1 MKTKY
6 LALLVAAMGSG
17 LSFGASIDGLDA
29 AYSKNLTAYNGT
41 TGDVLNVSSPTTLGV
56 NANGSWTMAF
66 TISDL
71 GVTPGSNV
79 GLLFTYNTGSYKNLE
94 GLGFQLTESGTLTL
108 CAGGF
113 AYNGNPSASSSWKTQ
128 TFSDY
133 STSTPLTLFYTFNR
147 GNVSISA
154 MLGDDTST
162 LTTLSSL
169 SSGAAFSGQ
178 NMTQINFSAKD
189 ASGNTWTAPNGI
201 TGEYTL
207 NNFDLYTEVLTE
219 EQMTAYA
226 LSSVPEPG
234 CGLPGPAGSGHPS
247 DAPPQ
252 GLTFSLPRPFLL
264 RSGMDVFFTLFQ
276 ISFSFF
282 LDALMKVRLPL
293 PLLAALAAAFPAAT
307 AAPAGTEL
315 GNVMFVGDSITHGVN
330 SASYRWA
337 LHKIFTDNG
346 ISYRAEGVKTGN
358 DSGGVTA
365 GTSYGGQI
373 FNNEHSSQANARAWE
388 ISGRS
393 NGSRFD
399 GSNINNWLGLSGTKA
414 NGSAYSGQTF
424 TGDNTPDTFFMMIG
438 TNDLLSDGNN
448 ATLANRLDSVSQNL
462 LNDMDTIVEAM
473 FQANEHANVII
484 LTIPCWTR
492 HSNGNSDATHQAVA
506 DYNDRLKTWGNGRQ
520 NVTVIDV
527 NAGIIDVTSSTPF
540 YGVSSMFN
548 NPGSDGLHPNAQG
561 DLLMAGNIARA
572 MGYAGRT
579 AGQERK
585 AAGGLAINFH
595 QGGQSPAWSSNSQLE
610 NKGFSLANVTVDE
623 NGISLGQSGESSIS
637 YSWAEGTDLQNGF
650 TFDCNLVLGNG
661 AADGWDTASDFSISL
676 GNSSFYGTLNINE
689 AYIKWG
695 DAILYSLDMSA
706 NAENLRMAYIR
717 GNELEGLKGGYYVWL
732 GDMLIGEALSVTSGS
747 GCNGLTI
754 QYNGSGTAVLHD
766 LALDGTGSYA
776 PATSGTLNAE
786 KSFISSGSFTQ
797 SGTPEGNIEWKTEG
811 FTKTADNLAGS
822 GTFNARAQADS
833 SAGGTGNSVNVS
845 ITSGNATHIYANSG
859 NYTGDVWLT
868 ISKEGQASAWYGAHG
883 ASGTLNGN
891 VFLRFTDAA
900 TGGSTVFGAVN
911 AAGVT
916 GNVYLEFSAE
926 NASFGTFTSSNSSSV
941 VGSYATDIQGNV
953 DIVVN
958 SGTFNHQIM
967 GGIFAN
973 ARIGTTT
980 IGGNTHVYINGGSV
994 TGNVMG
1000 GGLTG
1005 SISGGANVT
1014 VTGGVISG
1022 SVYGAGQGG
1031 SILAGSSVCLTGG
1044 LVKGDVYAGGKA
1056 GSIQGDTSVTIT
1068 GNTATLYNGSSW
1080 GSISGGGSGGTVDG
1094 NSTVRIQNLSSGTTA
1109 YGFDKYAG
1117 NISGGT
1123 NVSGDR
1129 SLVLDYVTVDSL
1141 QASLSNFTHVSA
1153 VNQTRTSLD
1162 SLGGALT
1169 VTIEAGSSLI
1179 LNGTSNLT
1187 TLILGE
1193 HASLTLQGLTAD
1205 AVVVDIT
1212 GTSNYTLSLT
1222 EIPASLD
1229 NIKFLNDGVLY
1240 DAAMSMDLQANSAM
1254 LFAQVPEPGSAALAL
1269 AGLAPLL
1276 WRRRRK
1282 MSH

>member
-1 MKTKY
+1 MK
-6 LALLVAAMGSG
+6 
-17 LSFGASIDGLDA
+17 I
-29 AYSKNLTAYNGT
+29 
-41 TGDVLNVSSPTTLGV
+41 
-56 NANGSWTMAF
+56 
-66 TISDL
+66 
-71 GVTPGSNV
+71 
-79 GLLFTYNTGSYKNLE
+79 
-94 GLGFQLTESGTLTL
+94 
-108 CAGGF
+108 
-113 AYNGNPSASSSWKTQ
+113 
-128 TFSDY
+128 
-133 STSTPLTLFYTFNR
+133 
-147 GNVSISA
+147 
-154 MLGDDTST
+154 
-162 LTTLSSL
+162 
-169 SSGAAFSGQ
+169 
-178 NMTQINFSAKD
+178 
-189 ASGNTWTAPNGI
+189 
-201 TGEYTL
+201 
-207 NNFDLYTEVLTE
+207 
-219 EQMTAYA
+219 
-226 LSSVPEPG
+226 
-234 CGLPGPAGSGHPS
+234 
-247 DAPPQ
+247 
-252 GLTFSLPRPFLL
+252 
-264 RSGMDVFFTLFQ
+264 
-276 ISFSFF
+276 
-282 LDALMKVRLPL
+282 RLPL

-315 GNVMFVGDSITHGVN
+315 GNVMYVGDSITHGVN

-346 ISYRAEGVKTGN
+346 ISYQAEGVKTGN
-358 DSGGVTA
+358 YSGGVTA

-373 FNNEHSSQANARAWE
+373 FNNEHSSQASARAWE
-388 ISGRS
+388 ISGRNS
-393 NGSRFD
+393 GSRFD
-399 GSNINNWLGLSGTKA
+399 GSNIYNWLGLSGTKA
-414 NGSAYSGQTF
+414 NGNAYSGQTF

-448 ATLANRLDSVSQNL
+448 ATLADRLDSVSQNL

-520 NVTVIDV
+520 NVTVIDI
-527 NAGIIDVTSSTPF
+527 NAGLIDVTSSTPF

-585 AAGGLAINFH
+585 DAGGLAINFH

-637 YSWAEGTDLQNGF
+637 YSWAEGTELQNGF

-706 NAENLRMAYIR
+706 NAENLRMAYIC
-717 GNELEGLKGGYYVWL
+717 GNDMEGLKGGYYVWL

-776 PATSGTLNAE
+776 PATSGMLNAE

-797 SGTPEGNIEWKTEG
+797 GGTPEGNIEWKTEG
-811 FTKTADNLAGS
+811 FTKTADNLASS
-822 GTFNARAQADS
+822 GTFNARSQADS

-891 VFLRFTDAA
+891 AFLRFTDAA

-973 ARIGTTT
+973 ARTGTTT

-1080 GSISGGGSGGTVDG
+1080 GSISGGGSGGTVEG

-1129 SLVLDYVTVDSL
+1129 SLVLDHVTVDSL
-1141 QASLSNFTHVSA
+1141 LASLSDFTHISA

-1162 SLGGALT
+1162 SLGEALT

-1179 LNGTSNLT
+1179 LNGTSDLT

-1205 AVVVDIT
+1205 AVIVDIT
-1212 GTSNYTLSLT
+1212 GTTNYTLSLT

-1269 AGLAPLL
+1269 AGLAPSCGGGAEKCPIEALRFL
-1276 WRRRRK
+1276 QALMDKRSPRRRNAGGGFPCGKTAEKKRK
-1282 MSH
+1282 SIHPSPGVFHGTGGSGPSVFKQFQCKLGPGLQFLKHFPGQFLRRNKTEIGQSRFIRAHTIRIQLKQVDNAQMHGPHVIGIVINHAENPLGAVPVNNQFLADFALHSGQIGGNVVMAGLAVHRIDMASDANGALVMQAGLAAGASARVMQNAALVAENGIGDDLFVGRIIFRSLPVHERGDARLHERIQIMIPAFPVSLEITRFLKGGAGNHQNLFSMVT

>member
-6 LALLVAAMGSG
+6 LALLIAAIGGS

-29 AYSKNLTAYNGT
+29 AYSKATTVYNGT
-41 TGDVLNVSSPTTLGV
+41 SGDTLSVSSPTTISLN
-56 NANGSWTMAF
+56 NAYSWTMAF
-66 TISDL
+66 TISGL
-71 GVTPGSNV
+71 GATSNSDV

-94 GLGFQLTESGTLTL
+94 GLGFQLTESGNLTL

-113 AYNGNPSASSSWKTQ
+113 AYGGNPAASSPWKTQ
-128 TFSDY
+128 TFSGY
-133 STSTPLTLFYTFNR
+133 SASTPLTLFYTFNR

-154 MLGDDTST
+154 MLGDDTSK
-162 LTTLSSL
+162 LTTLGDL
-169 SSGAAFSGQ
+169 SSSATFSNQ

-189 ASGNTWTAPNGI
+189 TTGNTWSVPNGI

-207 NNFDLYTEVLTE
+207 NNFDLYTAVFDRRADEGIR
-219 EQMTAYA
+219 
-226 LSSVPEPG
+226 PERRSGTG
-234 CGLPGPAGSGHPS
+234 CGLSRPAGPGHPS

-373 FNNEHSSQANARAWE
+373 FNNEHSSQASARAWE

-1080 GSISGGGSGGTVDG
+1080 GSISGGGSGGTVKG

-1129 SLVLDYVTVDSL
+1129 SLVLDHVTVDSL
-1141 QASLSNFTHVSA
+1141 QASLSDFTHVSA

-1179 LNGTSNLT
+1179 LNGTSDLT

-1193 HASLTLQGLTAD
+1193 HASLTLQGLAAD

-1212 GTSNYTLSLT
+1212 GTTNYTLSLT

>member
-1 MKTKY
+1 M
-6 LALLVAAMGSG
+6 
-17 LSFGASIDGLDA
+17 
-29 AYSKNLTAYNGT
+29 
-41 TGDVLNVSSPTTLGV
+41 
-56 NANGSWTMAF
+56 
-66 TISDL
+66 
-71 GVTPGSNV
+71 
-79 GLLFTYNTGSYKNLE
+79 
-94 GLGFQLTESGTLTL
+94 
-108 CAGGF
+108 
-113 AYNGNPSASSSWKTQ
+113 
-128 TFSDY
+128 
-133 STSTPLTLFYTFNR
+133 
-147 GNVSISA
+147 
-154 MLGDDTST
+154 
-162 LTTLSSL
+162 
-169 SSGAAFSGQ
+169 
-178 NMTQINFSAKD
+178 
-189 ASGNTWTAPNGI
+189 
-201 TGEYTL
+201 
-207 NNFDLYTEVLTE
+207 
-219 EQMTAYA
+219 
-226 LSSVPEPG
+226 
-234 CGLPGPAGSGHPS
+234 
-247 DAPPQ
+247 
-252 GLTFSLPRPFLL
+252 
-264 RSGMDVFFTLFQ
+264 
-276 ISFSFF
+276 
-282 LDALMKVRLPL
+282 
-293 PLLAALAAAFPAAT
+293 
-307 AAPAGTEL
+307 
-315 GNVMFVGDSITHGVN
+315 
-330 SASYRWA
+330 
-337 LHKIFTDNG
+337 
-346 ISYRAEGVKTGN
+346 
-358 DSGGVTA
+358 
-365 GTSYGGQI
+365 
-373 FNNEHSSQANARAWE
+373 
-388 ISGRS
+388 
-393 NGSRFD
+393 
-399 GSNINNWLGLSGTKA
+399 
-414 NGSAYSGQTF
+414 
-424 TGDNTPDTFFMMIG
+424 
-438 TNDLLSDGNN
+438 
-448 ATLANRLDSVSQNL
+448 
-462 LNDMDTIVEAM
+462 
-473 FQANEHANVII
+473 
-484 LTIPCWTR
+484 
-492 HSNGNSDATHQAVA
+492 
-506 DYNDRLKTWGNGRQ
+506 
-520 NVTVIDV
+520 
-527 NAGIIDVTSSTPF
+527 
-540 YGVSSMFN
+540 
-548 NPGSDGLHPNAQG
+548 
-561 DLLMAGNIARA
+561 
-572 MGYAGRT
+572 
-579 AGQERK
+579 
-585 AAGGLAINFH
+585 
-595 QGGQSPAWSSNSQLE
+595 
-610 NKGFSLANVTVDE
+610 
-623 NGISLGQSGESSIS
+623 
-637 YSWAEGTDLQNGF
+637 
-650 TFDCNLVLGNG
+650 
-661 AADGWDTASDFSISL
+661 
-676 GNSSFYGTLNINE
+676 
-689 AYIKWG
+689 
-695 DAILYSLDMSA
+695 
-706 NAENLRMAYIR
+706 
-717 GNELEGLKGGYYVWL
+717 
-732 GDMLIGEALSVTSGS
+732 
-747 GCNGLTI
+747 
-754 QYNGSGTAVLHD
+754 
-766 LALDGTGSYA
+766 
-776 PATSGTLNAE
+776 LNAE

-797 SGTPEGNIEWKTEG
+797 GGTPEGNIEWKTEG

-891 VFLRFTDAA
+891 AFLRFTDAA

-926 NASFGTFTSSNSSSV
+926 NASFGTFTSNNSSSV

-973 ARIGTTT
+973 ARTGTTT

-1068 GNTATLYNGSSW
+1068 GNTATLYNGNSW
-1080 GSISGGGSGGTVDG
+1080 GSISGGGSGGTVEG

-1129 SLVLDYVTVDSL
+1129 SLVLDHVTVDSL
-1141 QASLSNFTHVSA
+1141 LASLSDFTHISA

-1179 LNGTSNLT
+1179 LNGTSDLT

-1205 AVVVDIT
+1205 AVIVDIT
-1212 GTSNYTLSLT
+1212 GTTNYTLSLT

>member
-1 MKTKY
+1 
-6 LALLVAAMGSG
+6 
-17 LSFGASIDGLDA
+17 
-29 AYSKNLTAYNGT
+29 
-41 TGDVLNVSSPTTLGV
+41 
-56 NANGSWTMAF
+56 
-66 TISDL
+66 
-71 GVTPGSNV
+71 
-79 GLLFTYNTGSYKNLE
+79 
-94 GLGFQLTESGTLTL
+94 
-108 CAGGF
+108 
-113 AYNGNPSASSSWKTQ
+113 
-128 TFSDY
+128 
-133 STSTPLTLFYTFNR
+133 
-147 GNVSISA
+147 
-154 MLGDDTST
+154 
-162 LTTLSSL
+162 
-169 SSGAAFSGQ
+169 
-178 NMTQINFSAKD
+178 
-189 ASGNTWTAPNGI
+189 
-201 TGEYTL
+201 
-207 NNFDLYTEVLTE
+207 
-219 EQMTAYA
+219 
-226 LSSVPEPG
+226 
-234 CGLPGPAGSGHPS
+234 
-247 DAPPQ
+247 
-252 GLTFSLPRPFLL
+252 
-264 RSGMDVFFTLFQ
+264 MDVFFTLFQ

-282 LDALMKVRLPL
+282 LDALMKIRLPL

-315 GNVMFVGDSITHGVN
+315 GNVMYVGDSITHGVN

-346 ISYRAEGVKTGN
+346 ISYQAKGVKTGN
-358 DSGGVTA
+358 YSGGVTA
-365 GTSYGGQI
+365 GTSYGGQV
-373 FNNEHSSQANARAWE
+373 FNNEHSSQASARAWE

-393 NGSRFD
+393 SGSRFD
-399 GSNINNWLGLSGTKA
+399 GSNIYNWLGLSGTKA

-448 ATLANRLDSVSQNL
+448 ATLADRLDSVSQNL

-492 HSNGNSDATHQAVA
+492 HSNGNSDATHQAVS

-520 NVTVIDV
+520 NVTVIDI
-527 NAGIIDVTSSTPF
+527 NAGIIDVASSTPF

-637 YSWAEGTDLQNGF
+637 YSWAEGTELQNGF

-706 NAENLRMAYIR
+706 NAENLRMAYIC
-717 GNELEGLKGGYYVWL
+717 GNDMEGLKGGYYVWL

-776 PATSGTLNAE
+776 PATSGMLNAE

-797 SGTPEGNIEWKTEG
+797 GGTPEGNIEWKTEG
-811 FTKTADNLAGS
+811 FTKTADNLASS
-822 GTFNARAQADS
+822 GTFNARSQADS

-891 VFLRFTDAA
+891 AFLRFTDAA

-926 NASFGTFTSSNSSSV
+926 NASFGTFTNSNSSSV

-973 ARIGTTT
+973 ARTGTTT

-1068 GNTATLYNGSSW
+1068 GNTATLYNGNSW
-1080 GSISGGGSGGTVDG
+1080 GSISGGGSGGTVEG

-1129 SLVLDYVTVDSL
+1129 SLVLDHVTVDSL
-1141 QASLSNFTHVSA
+1141 LASLSDFTHVSA

-1179 LNGTSNLT
+1179 LNGTSDLT

-1205 AVVVDIT
+1205 AVIVDIT
-1212 GTSNYTLSLT
+1212 GTTNYTLSLT

>member
-6 LALLVAAMGSG
+6 LAVLIAAMGSS

-29 AYSKNLTAYNGT
+29 AYSKNLTVYDGT
-41 TGDVLNVSSPTTLGV
+41 SGDTLSVSSPTT
-56 NANGSWTMAF
+56 
-66 TISDL
+66 I
-71 GVTPGSNV
+71 
-79 GLLFTYNTGSYKNLE
+79 
-94 GLGFQLTESGTLTL
+94 
-108 CAGGF
+108 
-113 AYNGNPSASSSWKTQ
+113 
-128 TFSDY
+128 
-133 STSTPLTLFYTFNR
+133 
-147 GNVSISA
+147 
-154 MLGDDTST
+154 
-162 LTTLSSL
+162 
-169 SSGAAFSGQ
+169 
-178 NMTQINFSAKD
+178 
-189 ASGNTWTAPNGI
+189 
-201 TGEYTL
+201 
-207 NNFDLYTEVLTE
+207 
-219 EQMTAYA
+219 
-226 LSSVPEPG
+226 
-234 CGLPGPAGSGHPS
+234 
-247 DAPPQ
+247 
-252 GLTFSLPRPFLL
+252 
-264 RSGMDVFFTLFQ
+264 
-276 ISFSFF
+276 
-282 LDALMKVRLPL
+282 
-293 PLLAALAAAFPAAT
+293 
-307 AAPAGTEL
+307 
-315 GNVMFVGDSITHGVN
+315 
-330 SASYRWA
+330 
-337 LHKIFTDNG
+337 
-346 ISYRAEGVKTGN
+346 GVKTGN

-373 FNNEHSSQANARAWE
+373 FNNEHSSQASARAWE

-393 NGSRFD
+393 NGNRFD

-520 NVTVIDV
+520 NVTVIDI

-548 NPGSDGLHPNAQG
+548 NPGSD
-561 DLLMAGNIARA
+561 
-572 MGYAGRT
+572 
-579 AGQERK
+579 
-585 AAGGLAINFH
+585 
-595 QGGQSPAWSSNSQLE
+595 
-610 NKGFSLANVTVDE
+610 
-623 NGISLGQSGESSIS
+623 
-637 YSWAEGTDLQNGF
+637 
-650 TFDCNLVLGNG
+650 
-661 AADGWDTASDFSISL
+661 
-676 GNSSFYGTLNINE
+676 
-689 AYIKWG
+689 
-695 DAILYSLDMSA
+695 
-706 NAENLRMAYIR
+706 
-717 GNELEGLKGGYYVWL
+717 
-732 GDMLIGEALSVTSGS
+732 
-747 GCNGLTI
+747 GLTI

-1141 QASLSNFTHVSA
+1141 QASLSDFTHVSA

-1179 LNGTSNLT
+1179 LNGTSDLT

>member
-6 LALLVAAMGSG
+6 LALLIAAMGSS
-17 LSFGASIDGLDA
+17 LFFGASIDGLDA
-29 AYSKNLTAYNGT
+29 AYSKDSTVYGGTSGDALT
-41 TGDVLNVSSPTTLGV
+41 VSSPTTIGV
-56 NANGSWTMAF
+56 NNTAHWTMAF
-66 TISDL
+66 TISGL
-71 GVTPGSNV
+71 GSTSGSNV

-94 GLGFQLTESGTLTL
+94 GLGFQLSESGDLTL

-113 AYNGNPSASSSWKTQ
+113 AYNGGTNSSPWKAQ

-133 STSTPLTLFYTFNR
+133 STSKPLTLFYTFNA

-154 MLGDDTST
+154 MLGNDTST
-162 LTTLSSL
+162 LTTLTTL

-189 ASGNTWTAPNGI
+189 ASGNTWSAPNGI

-207 NNFDLYTEVLTE
+207 NNFDLYTAVLTE
-219 EQMTAYA
+219 DQMREYA
-226 LSSVPEPG
+226 LSAVPEPATASL
-234 CGLPGPAGSGHPS
+234 GL
-247 DAPPQ
+247 Q
-252 GLTFSLPRPFLL
+252 GLGIFLMRRRRVTFSLPRPFLL

-315 GNVMFVGDSITHGVN
+315 GNVMYVGDSITHGVN

-346 ISYRAEGVKTGN
+346 ISYQAEGVKTGN
-358 DSGGVTA
+358 YSGGVTA

-373 FNNEHSSQANARAWE
+373 FNNEHSSQASARAWE

-393 NGSRFD
+393 SGSRFD
-399 GSNINNWLGLSGTKA
+399 GSNIYNWLGLSGTKA

-448 ATLANRLDSVSQNL
+448 ATLADRIDSVSQNL

-492 HSNGNSDATHQAVA
+492 HSNGNSDATHQAVS

-520 NVTVIDV
+520 NVTVIDI
-527 NAGIIDVTSSTPF
+527 NAGIIDVASSTPF

-706 NAENLRMAYIR
+706 NVENLRMAYIC
-717 GNELEGLKGGYYVWL
+717 GNDMEGLKGGYYVWL

-776 PATSGTLNAE
+776 PATSGMLNAE

-797 SGTPEGNIEWKTEG
+797 GGTPEGNIEWKTEG

-822 GTFNARAQADS
+822 GTFNARSQADS

-891 VFLRFTDAA
+891 AFLRFTDAA

-958 SGTFNHQIM
+958 SGTFNYQIM

-973 ARIGTTT
+973 ARTGTTT
-980 IGGNTHVYINGGSV
+980 IGGNTHVYINGGAV

-1005 SISGGANVT
+1005 SISGGTNVT

-1068 GNTATLYNGSSW
+1068 GNTATLYNGNSW
-1080 GSISGGGSGGTVDG
+1080 GSISGGGSGGTVEG

-1129 SLVLDYVTVDSL
+1129 SLVLDHVTVDSL
-1141 QASLSNFTHVSA
+1141 LASLSDFTHVSA

-1179 LNGTSNLT
+1179 LNGTSDLT

-1205 AVVVDIT
+1205 AVIVDIT
-1212 GTSNYTLSLT
+1212 GTTNYTLSLT

>member
-6 LALLVAAMGSG
+6 LALLIAAIGGS

-29 AYSKNLTAYNGT
+29 AYSKATTVYNGT
-41 TGDVLNVSSPTTLGV
+41 
-56 NANGSWTMAF
+56 
-66 TISDL
+66 
-71 GVTPGSNV
+71 
-79 GLLFTYNTGSYKNLE
+79 
-94 GLGFQLTESGTLTL
+94 
-108 CAGGF
+108 
-113 AYNGNPSASSSWKTQ
+113 
-128 TFSDY
+128 
-133 STSTPLTLFYTFNR
+133 
-147 GNVSISA
+147 
-154 MLGDDTST
+154 
-162 LTTLSSL
+162 
-169 SSGAAFSGQ
+169 
-178 NMTQINFSAKD
+178 
-189 ASGNTWTAPNGI
+189 
-201 TGEYTL
+201 
-207 NNFDLYTEVLTE
+207 
-219 EQMTAYA
+219 
-226 LSSVPEPG
+226 
-234 CGLPGPAGSGHPS
+234 
-247 DAPPQ
+247 
-252 GLTFSLPRPFLL
+252 
-264 RSGMDVFFTLFQ
+264 
-276 ISFSFF
+276 
-282 LDALMKVRLPL
+282 
-293 PLLAALAAAFPAAT
+293 
-307 AAPAGTEL
+307 
-315 GNVMFVGDSITHGVN
+315 
-330 SASYRWA
+330 
-337 LHKIFTDNG
+337 
-346 ISYRAEGVKTGN
+346 
-358 DSGGVTA
+358 
-365 GTSYGGQI
+365 
-373 FNNEHSSQANARAWE
+373 
-388 ISGRS
+388 
-393 NGSRFD
+393 
-399 GSNINNWLGLSGTKA
+399 
-414 NGSAYSGQTF
+414 
-424 TGDNTPDTFFMMIG
+424 
-438 TNDLLSDGNN
+438 
-448 ATLANRLDSVSQNL
+448 
-462 LNDMDTIVEAM
+462 
-473 FQANEHANVII
+473 
-484 LTIPCWTR
+484 
-492 HSNGNSDATHQAVA
+492 
-506 DYNDRLKTWGNGRQ
+506 
-520 NVTVIDV
+520 
-527 NAGIIDVTSSTPF
+527 
-540 YGVSSMFN
+540 
-548 NPGSDGLHPNAQG
+548 
-561 DLLMAGNIARA
+561 
-572 MGYAGRT
+572 
-579 AGQERK
+579 
-585 AAGGLAINFH
+585 
-595 QGGQSPAWSSNSQLE
+595 
-610 NKGFSLANVTVDE
+610 
-623 NGISLGQSGESSIS
+623 
-637 YSWAEGTDLQNGF
+637 
-650 TFDCNLVLGNG
+650 
-661 AADGWDTASDFSISL
+661 
-676 GNSSFYGTLNINE
+676 
-689 AYIKWG
+689 
-695 DAILYSLDMSA
+695 
-706 NAENLRMAYIR
+706 
-717 GNELEGLKGGYYVWL
+717 
-732 GDMLIGEALSVTSGS
+732 
-747 GCNGLTI
+747 
-754 QYNGSGTAVLHD
+754 
-766 LALDGTGSYA
+766 
-776 PATSGTLNAE
+776 
-786 KSFISSGSFTQ
+786 SGSFTQ

-1080 GSISGGGSGGTVDG
+1080 GSISGGGSGGTVKG

-1129 SLVLDYVTVDSL
+1129 SLVLDHVTVDSL
-1141 QASLSNFTHVSA
+1141 QASLSDFTHVSA

-1179 LNGTSNLT
+1179 LNGTSDLT

-1193 HASLTLQGLTAD
+1193 HASLTLQGLAAD

-1212 GTSNYTLSLT
+1212 GTTNYTLSLT